1 MANQPTD
8 MNMSKQNIDMNQD
21 MDRQNIET
29 AQRSGSNE
37 QSPNV
42 TGAGETSRS
51 RNEDDIGNPKANTQD
66 PHRLHETGRADTDM
80 NSDSTDTMGGDLSSD
95 S

>member
-1 MANQPTD
+1 MGNQQPSD
-8 MNMSKQNIDMNQD
+8 VNQSKQNIDMNQD
-21 MDRQNIET
+21 AGRQNIE
-29 AQRSGSNE
+29 SGTNE

-51 RNEDDIGNPKANTQD
+51 ANEDDIGNPKAKTSRD
-66 PHRLHETGRADTDM
+66 PHVRRETGRADTDM
-80 NSDSTDTMGGDLSSD
+80 NSDSPDTMGGDLSSD

>member
-1 MANQPTD
+1 MPNQQVGTEQNQNTD
-8 MNMSKQNIDMNQD
+8 MNQNISTNQN
-21 MDRQNIET
+21 Q
-29 AQRSGSNE
+29 SGENK

-51 RNEDDIGNPKANTQD
+51 ASEDDIGNPQDAVTQD
-66 PHRLHETGRADTDM
+66 PHRARETGRADTDM
-80 NSDSTDTMGGDLSSD
+80 NSDTLGGDLSSD